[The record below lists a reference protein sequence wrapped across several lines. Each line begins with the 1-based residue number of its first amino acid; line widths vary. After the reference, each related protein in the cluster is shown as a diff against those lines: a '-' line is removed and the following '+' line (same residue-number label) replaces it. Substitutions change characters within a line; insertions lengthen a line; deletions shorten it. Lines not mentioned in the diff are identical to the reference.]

1 METEKITLFSIKK
14 HYYLRFQ
21 QKKEEEIARL
31 AYRDL
36 VTGVY
41 NRNYFEQE
49 KEKADMEQ
57 LYAIIFG

>member
-14 HYYLRFQ
+14 HYHLRFQ
-21 QKKEEEIARL
+21 QKKEEGIARL

-57 LYAIIFG
+57 LYAIILG